1 MLTVSNQPFAT
12 LPIALFGKKK
22 DEVDKGT
29 TRKTPG
35 NSEGARPP
43 KKKDYEKAEEENN
56 REDQHQEES
65 GKKKGNDRSKD

>member
-35 NSEGARPP
+35 HSEGVRPP
-43 KKKDYEKAEEENN
+43 KKKDYEKAEEENEK
-56 REDQHQEES
+56 EDQLQEES
-65 GKKKGNDRSKD
+65 G